1 MPSVCATEPEP
12 DQVGRK
18 ARRVWRRCMGQALT
32 TTMRQPPDNT
42 PSARRVVLPSG
53 KAIEVAFFPHEPQ
66 RAPSPSE
73 HGLHVCG
80 ACDSRLV
87 HPVAWEEAGA
97 LHWEVFLQCPN
108 CGSVAT
114 GVFDQ
119 ETVERFDDELE
130 RGTQALVRDLKR
142 LMHAN
147 MEDEV
152 ERFVAALH
160 AGHIEP
166 GDF

>member
-1 MPSVCATEPEP
+1 
-12 DQVGRK
+12 
-18 ARRVWRRCMGQALT
+18 
-32 TTMRQPPDNT
+32 MRQQPDNT
-42 PSARRVVLPSG
+42 PSVRRVVLPSG
-53 KAIEVAFFPHEPQ
+53 KAIEVAFFPHEPEA
-66 RAPSPSE
+66 APREPA

-80 ACDSRLV
+80 SCDARLV
-87 HPVAWEEAGA
+87 HPLAWEEAGA
-97 LHWEVFLQCPN
+97 LHWEVVLRCPD
-108 CGSVAT
+108 CEWVGT

-119 ETVERFDDELE
+119 AAVDRFDDELD

>member
-1 MPSVCATEPEP
+1 MNH
-12 DQVGRK
+12 
-18 ARRVWRRCMGQALT
+18 
-32 TTMRQPPDNT
+32 PPDNP
-42 PSARRVVLPSG
+42 PSVRRVVLPSG
-53 KAIEVAFFPHEPQ
+53 KTIEVAFFPSAQ
-66 RAPSPSE
+66 DPSAE
-73 HGLHVCG
+73 AAERRLHVCG
-80 ACDSRLV
+80 RCDSGFV
-87 HPVAWEEAGA
+87 YPVDWEEAGKT
-97 LHWEVFLQCPN
+97 HWEVALRCPE
-108 CGSVAT
+108 CEWQDT

-119 ETVERFDDELE
+119 AAVDRFDEELD
-130 RGTQALVRDLKR
+130 RGTRALVRDLKS